1 MVLVAF
7 EGIATATVMPALAAD
22 LDALAGYAW
31 AFNAYI
37 LSSLIGMVVAGH
49 VGDARG
55 PRLPL
60 ILGVATFVTGAIL
73 AGLAPSLTFLI
84 LGRAL
89 QGVGGGAVLV
99 GLYIFIARAYPEGMR
114 PKAFSALSA
123 AWVLP
128 SLVGPLIAGWLAEA
142 ISWRA
147 VFLLVPIFVIPF
159 VLVMVPRLGA
169 YERPGGAA
177 PPRSRLV
184 AGVIAAGGLLAVQDG
199 LSRISVP
206 GFMEAGIG
214 LVLVG
219 GCVPRLLPAG
229 ALRLGRGLPTTVM
242 MRGIVTGAF
251 FSAEAF
257 IPLALVEVRGASVLV
272 GGVCLGAG
280 GVFWAVG
287 AYLQSR
293 LPGER
298 DRSSAVRFGS
308 VLITAS
314 LVALPVVVLTDVPI
328 WLSVPIWGVGAL
340 GMGTA
345 VPSISVQ
352 TMRLSPEDAV
362 GINSSALQ
370 IVDSVMVV
378 IAIAILGMVY
388 AEAVLADQATAGT
401 FALLWLMAAALAL
414 LAVLAAPRMR
424 PVAA

>member
-22 LDALAGYAW
+22 LDALADYAW

-49 VGDARG
+49 IGDARG
-55 PRLPL
+55 PRIPL
-60 ILGVATFVTGAIL
+60 IVGVATFATGAVI
-73 AGLAPSLTFLI
+73 AGLAPSLALLI

-99 GLYIFIARAYPEGMR
+99 GVYIFIARAYPESMR

-128 SLVGPLIAGWLAEA
+128 SLFGPLIAGWLAEVV
-142 ISWRA
+142 SWRV

-159 VLVMVPRLGA
+159 IVVMVPRLSA
-169 YERPGGAA
+169 YDRDSGIA

-199 LSRISVP
+199 LSRISLV
-206 GFMEAGIG
+206 GFLEAGVG
-214 LVLVG
+214 LALLG
-219 GCVPRLLPAG
+219 GAVPRLLPVG
-229 ALRLGRGLPTTVM
+229 ALRFVRGLPTTVM
-242 MRGIVTGAF
+242 MRGVVTGAF

-272 GGVCLGAG
+272 GGLCLGAG

-298 DRSSAVRFGS
+298 DRSDAVRFGA

-314 LVALPVVVLTDVPI
+314 LVALPIVVLTDVPI
-328 WLSVPIWGVGAL
+328 WVSIPIWGLGAL

-352 TMRLSPEDAV
+352 TMRLSPADAV
-362 GINSSALQ
+362 GVNSSALQ
-370 IVDSVMVV
+370 IVDSVTVV

-388 AEAVLADQATAGT
+388 AEAVLAEQATAGT
-401 FALLWLMAAALAL
+401 FAMLWLLAAVLAVF
-414 LAVLAAPRMR
+414 AVLAAPRMR
-424 PVAA
+424 PAPA